1 MRTRKALIAAHSR
14 FGVGVHPPY
23 IVEQRLKR
31 VDQSIPRHGFC
42 VSRVRSNRLGENQSF
57 GKFLKRAAPSLNNP
71 GALFGNH
78 STAAGRRY
86 RAEDL
91 TRVTPKFTYISN
103 IHTPAKDIR
112 LANITC
118 EYRNYRNFGTLSAV
132 RLSGV

>member
-1 MRTRKALIAAHSR
+1 MVQPPATGRDKA
-14 FGVGVHPPY
+14 
-23 IVEQRLKR
+23 KT
-31 VDQSIPRHGFC
+31 
-42 VSRVRSNRLGENQSF
+42 
-57 GKFLKRAAPSLNNP
+57 KRALYYICVILYVA